1 MKKKSAVIARRNH
14 KDTLFRMIFSTKENL
29 LSLYNAVNHSNYT
42 DPAELEIVTLKNAV
56 YMNVKNDQ
64 AFLLDMQ
71 LNLYEHQSTWNPNMP
86 LRFLIYVAKEYQK
99 LIRNHTL
106 YASTLVE
113 LPTPHFVVFYN
124 GEEEQEAESEL
135 RLSQSFKQK
144 TDKPELELIVKVLN
158 INLDKNQD
166 VLEACQLLKEYMLL
180 VDRIRRYTAEY
191 DDINLAVEQ
200 AVTECIEENILA
212 DFLRKNRTE
221 AIEVSIF
228 EYDEKREKE
237 LIRKAEFAEGE
248 RVGLEKGERVG
259 LEKGEKIGRET
270 GMKEGMDRIFEINR
284 LFRKKYTEK
293 QIAEKMGLDEQE
305 VRKILE
311 RLNAF

>member
-1 MKKKSAVIARRNH
+1 MKKRNAVIARRNH

-135 RLSQSFKQK
+135 KLSQSFKQK

-248 RVGLEKGERVG
+248 RVGLEKGERIG
-259 LEKGEKIGRET
+259 LEKGEKI

-311 RLNAF
+311 RLNALG

>member
-1 MKKKSAVIARRNH
+1 M
-14 KDTLFRMIFSTKENL
+14 
-29 LSLYNAVNHSNYT
+29 
-42 DPAELEIVTLKNAV
+42 
-56 YMNVKNDQ
+56 
-64 AFLLDMQ
+64 
-71 LNLYEHQSTWNPNMP
+71 
-86 LRFLIYVAKEYQK
+86 
-99 LIRNHTL
+99 
-106 YASTLVE
+106 
-113 LPTPHFVVFYN
+113 VFYN

-166 VLEACQLLKEYMLL
+166 VLNTCQLLKEYMLL

-191 DDINLAVEQ
+191 GDINLAVEQ

-237 LIRKAEFAEGE
+237 LIRKAEYAEGVRAGRE
-248 RVGLEKGERVG
+248 EGEKIGI
-259 LEKGEKIGRET
+259 EKGEKIGIEK
-270 GMKEGMDRIFEINR
+270 GEKKGIDRVFEVYG
-284 LFRKKYTEK
+284 LFQKKHTED
-293 QIAEKMGLDEQE
+293 QIAEETGLSLQE
-305 VRKILE
+305 VQEILV
-311 RLNAF
+311 RLNQ